1 MGAARRAAGPALH
14 VQVLPAARLR
24 RASLRRDRDEPR
36 PAHRLHRAGLVRPR
50 RVLRPGRLRER
61 RTPGARGRL
70 AVAVPPLRRPRRRPL
85 RAGGQLLL
93 HSAPRDLL
101 RVAHA
106 DLRRG
111 RVPVLPLHA
120 DLRRLG
126 RDPGG
131 PAPAPGRELRD
142 RHADAELLPRPRLP
156 GARVPRVPRARHLAL
171 RQGARRDPGERGSR
185 ALSRLQRPALQDGR
199 VHDLGA
205 PHRSG
210 RRALSRALGLR
221 DARPHA
227 LDGVG
232 RVHHHGHDR
241 RGRGARPPPPRR
253 AAMARDGVV
262 LEVDGVSKSFGAL
275 AALSNVSLVVQAGQI
290 FSVIGPNG
298 AGKST
303 LFNVVSGLHVPSTG
317 RVRLRDREI
326 AGLAPETINRLGV
339 AKTFQITNI
348 FPEISVFETVRVAAQ
363 SRVRESGRLPSLWR
377 LPDVEAAAADLLRAF
392 GLAAKRDE
400 MAEHLSHGEQRYLE
414 ICLALAT
421 EPTLLLL
428 DEPTAGMTP
437 GETKEAMAL
446 IRQIASAR
454 GLTVLLI
461 EHDMSVVMGISDRIA
476 VLHFGEKIAE
486 GAPEEIRNDP
496 KVVEAYLGPPE
507 D

>member
-1 MGAARRAAGPALH
+1 
-14 VQVLPAARLR
+14 
-24 RASLRRDRDEPR
+24 
-36 PAHRLHRAGLVRPR
+36 
-50 RVLRPGRLRER
+50 
-61 RTPGARGRL
+61 
-70 AVAVPPLRRPRRRPL
+70 
-85 RAGGQLLL
+85 
-93 HSAPRDLL
+93 
-101 RVAHA
+101 
-106 DLRRG
+106 
-111 RVPVLPLHA
+111 
-120 DLRRLG
+120 
-126 RDPGG
+126 
-131 PAPAPGRELRD
+131 
-142 RHADAELLPRPRLP
+142 
-156 GARVPRVPRARHLAL
+156 
-171 RQGARRDPGERGSR
+171 
-185 ALSRLQRPALQDGR
+185 
-199 VHDLGA
+199 
-205 PHRSG
+205 
-210 RRALSRALGLR
+210 
-221 DARPHA
+221 
-227 LDGVG
+227 
-232 RVHHHGHDR
+232 
-241 RGRGARPPPPRR
+241 
-253 AAMARDGVV
+253 MARDGVV
-262 LEVDGVSKSFGAL
+262 LEVDTVSKSFGAL

-303 LFNVVSGLHVPSTG
+303 LFNVVSGLHVPTTG
-317 RVRLRDREI
+317 RVRFRDREI

-348 FPEISVFETVRVAAQ
+348 FPEISVFENVRVAAQ

-400 MAEHLSHGEQRYLE
+400 MAENLSHGEQRYLE

-437 GETKEAMAL
+437 GETKEATAL

-454 GLTVLLI
+454 GLTLLLI

-486 GAPEEIRNDP
+486 GAPEEIRSDP